1 MLPAATVP
9 EVSASKAALPYSL
22 LPKLQQNMHVCHSCL
37 NISEYNVTFTARNF
51 EYILHWSKYDLVPD
65 ISFNVQYKRYGQ
77 TEWLLLPGCQNITRV
92 YCNLTHAIVGDEE
105 DFMTNQYFGRVKA
118 LSTNCTSDWV
128 ISKRLNPR
136 DDTYLILPKLNYIQH
151 VNSITL
157 FVPTPPVPIRG
168 RDKQPVTVEDLYK
181 NDHFEYNLNFFN
193 SEKKDI
199 WQKTQTDRT
208 FEVSGLS
215 PDMEYNGNVY
225 ILVGNERKSDIQ
237 YFVVRTLPDYSFIT
251 LIASL
256 VAVFVIVLGTG
267 LLLFSCKYIKQQ
279 VQTPNSLVFTK
290 STSLPLLVLPKDKVI
305 SSLTVG
311 FFPAIF
317 MQNYYQ
323 IHQETSRNKEIPG
336 NSQPHM
342 YASQSHGAITPGQD
356 SAVDTQESY
365 SPQNNDSSLVSSV
378 HYGKVFDRTSSNVA
392 YLQNTTQDPC
402 SNIYYDDPE
411 EDFQINTLQPSVVF
425 DGDMSTASINIG
437 FQFDLFSNLLSKESN
452 TLLNNI
458 TSMGLLSSVTVR
470 DDRDFTAQI
479 DKTEEHPP
487 VLLSDDLNF
496 DGFISN
502 QMEEQNLQQSFFGQG
517 GNLYT
522 LPYPVEN
529 SAPDTLDRTSPY
541 KKQCI
546 L

>member
-1 MLPAATVP
+1 MA
-9 EVSASKAALPYSL
+9 
-22 LPKLQQNMHVCHSCL
+22 
-37 NISEYNVTFTARNF
+37 
-51 EYILHWSKYDLVPD
+51 
-65 ISFNVQYKRYGQ
+65 
-77 TEWLLLPGCQNITRV
+77 
-92 YCNLTHAIVGDEE
+92 
-105 DFMTNQYFGRVKA
+105 NQYFGRVKA
-118 LSTNCTSDWV
+118 VSTNCTSDWF

-181 NDHFEYNLNFFN
+181 NDNFEYNLNFFN

-237 YFVVRTLPDYSFIT
+237 YFVVRTLPDYSFVT

-290 STSLPLLVLPKDKVI
+290 STTLPLLVLPKDKVI

-317 MQNYYQ
+317 MQNFYQ

-336 NSQPHM
+336 NSQLHM

-425 DGDMSTASINIG
+425 DGDMSTACIDNG

-452 TLLNNI
+452 TVLKNI

-479 DKTEEHPP
+479 DQTEEHPP

-496 DGFISN
+496 DGFLSN

-517 GNLYT
+517 GNLYM